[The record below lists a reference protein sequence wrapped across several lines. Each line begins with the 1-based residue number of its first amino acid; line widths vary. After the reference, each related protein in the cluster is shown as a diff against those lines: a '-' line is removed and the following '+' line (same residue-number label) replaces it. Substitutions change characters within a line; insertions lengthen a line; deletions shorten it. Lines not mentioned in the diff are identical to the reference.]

1 MSGPGARMHPTRALR
16 SGAQNRRHK
25 HRGRLRTNAQHVDPA
40 AASHTSPS

>member
-25 HRGRLRTNAQHVDPA
+25 HHGRLRTNAQHVDPA